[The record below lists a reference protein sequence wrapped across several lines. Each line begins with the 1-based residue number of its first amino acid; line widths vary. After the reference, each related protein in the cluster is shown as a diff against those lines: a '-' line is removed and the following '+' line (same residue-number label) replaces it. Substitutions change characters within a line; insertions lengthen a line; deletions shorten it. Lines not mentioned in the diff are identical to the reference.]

1 MADKQAKLAAAL
13 KKRPSDA
20 DYDSRPPPPQ
30 PTAESAS
37 ASQLKLRKSNLLG
50 VVTWEECMAQLDV
63 NGKHDL
69 EQCVET
75 LKKMLG
81 NVLANPA
88 EAKFR
93 KIRVG
98 NPAFQA
104 RVYSCKGAPAL
115 FKLCGFKDNVEEG
128 QLVLADT
135 ADLAPLQKALDQLA
149 ALVATRAAAEE
160 RKRTEQ
166 QQKDAA
172 ARAARAQRAQE
183 ETAPAAYDA
192 AVAANAAMMVDEDEA
207 MVDAIEEYMDANPDL
222 KQGRPLD
229 SYAVERQ
236 VAGPGG
242 MVVASVAA
250 SVGTD
255 YFDYVCHMRRSDG
268 RWVVSKVEAA

>member
-1 MADKQAKLAAAL
+1 MDKHAKLAAAL
-13 KKRPSDA
+13 KKRPSDD

-30 PTAESAS
+30 PTAGSAS

-50 VVTWEECMAQLDV
+50 VVTWEDCLAQLDV
-63 NGKHDL
+63 NGKHDF

-88 EAKFR
+88 EPKYR
-93 KIRVG
+93 KIRIG
-98 NPAFQA
+98 NPAFQS
-104 RVYSCKGAPAL
+104 RVYSCKGAPPL
-115 FKLCGFKDNVEEG
+115 FKLCGFKDTVEEG
-128 QLVLADT
+128 HLVLADA

-149 ALVATRAAAEE
+149 ALAEKRAEAEE
-160 RKRTEQ
+160 KRRREQ

-172 ARAARAQRAQE
+172 ARAARAQKAQDE
-183 ETAPAAYDA
+183 AAPAAYDA
-192 AVAANAAMMVDEDEA
+192 AVAANAALMVDEDEA
-207 MVDAIEEYMDANPDL
+207 MVEAIQEYMDNHPEL

-242 MVVASVAA
+242 SVVASVAA
-250 SVGTD
+250 SAGTS
-255 YFDYVCHMRRSDG
+255 YYDYVCHMRRSGGKWAVD
-268 RWVVSKVEAA
+268 KVEAA